1 MCSKMWPLEGS
12 TRLSS
17 AVRSAPA
24 AEDRLDSRTSTA
36 LTRSPPQP
44 FRMSSSTVG
53 FWLGKIF
60 FNTSRGGRLAFKLK
74 GRETVPDGPSIR
86 RWLCSAWYLGLS
98 GQLSG
103 LPPFF
108 CTAYPPSSTDT
119 ISGLSGVKQFLL
131 LTTSGE
137 LLWSVSLSLK
147 ASAALSAELLSPS
160 RSSVKSERQENS
172 WVNPFRV
179 CSESSSGMRE
189 FGSMSHNTLPA
200 FKEEIK
206 SHWQRES
213 GTGVSKSRCNL
224 CFLRM
229 L

>member
-1 MCSKMWPLEGS
+1 MCSKTWPLEGS

-53 FWLGKIF
+53 FWFGKIF
-60 FNTSRGGRLAFKLK
+60 FNTSKGGRLAFKLK

-108 CTAYPPSSTDT
+108 CTAAYPPSSTDT

-147 ASAALSAELLSPS
+147 VSAALSPELLSPS
-160 RSSVKSERQENS
+160 RSSVKSGLASWAGSVPGWGLATQRSAAAAANS
-172 WVNPFRV
+172 AAGRGGAGVWDA
-179 CSESSSGMRE
+179 CEAGDDSEAVAAGALAE
-189 FGSMSHNTLPA
+189 PA
-200 FKEEIK
+200 A
-206 SHWQRES
+206 SP
-213 GTGVSKSRCNL
+213 G
-224 CFLRM
+224 
-229 L
+229 

>member
-1 MCSKMWPLEGS
+1 
-12 TRLSS
+12 
-17 AVRSAPA
+17 
-24 AEDRLDSRTSTA
+24 
-36 LTRSPPQP
+36 
-44 FRMSSSTVG
+44 MSSRTVG

-137 LLWSVSLSLK
+137 LL
-147 ASAALSAELLSPS
+147 
-160 RSSVKSERQENS
+160 
-172 WVNPFRV
+172 
-179 CSESSSGMRE
+179 
-189 FGSMSHNTLPA
+189 
-200 FKEEIK
+200 
-206 SHWQRES
+206 
-213 GTGVSKSRCNL
+213 
-224 CFLRM
+224 
-229 L
+229 